1 MRIRVSR
8 GKGREV
14 VVVEADEYF
23 NGISGGR
30 NNNQLHSLLV
40 SNGPLAV
47 LKVEGGVN
55 WSIRTIDRNLILLSL
70 DRFVG
75 CSSALSVILLLIY
88 VRMILRFLLQV
99 TFQGRNKSHH
109 KAWDSY
115 LSNVYKSAVDY
126 GERER
131 DKSLHMNWVGG
142 YNNDNNY
149 NNQALKECYTNIHLK
164 VSTLMNHKS
173 FLK

>member
-1 MRIRVSR
+1 M
-8 GKGREV
+8 
-14 VVVEADEYF
+14 VVEADEYF

-40 SNGPLAV
+40 SNGPLAI

-109 KAWDSY
+109 KA
-115 LSNVYKSAVDY
+115 
-126 GERER
+126 
-131 DKSLHMNWVGG
+131 
-142 YNNDNNY
+142 
-149 NNQALKECYTNIHLK
+149 
-164 VSTLMNHKS
+164 
-173 FLK
+173 